1 MVKPNTQNKLSAA
14 NTHPIGPQAISS
26 STGEF
31 PDLLNVISY
40 TSSRAGKCIYPRGH
54 LYTYCTVK
62 HFFRSISATE
72 DSRKVSPE
80 PFSTSEEE
88 KSNKKEVSSGPR
100 MPTASRVTTNK
111 LSYRVASFQLSVAL
125 SPSAPEGRTHSMSWN
140 DQVISEESRNIAS
153 RVVSA
158 PQAPISTSLMPHG
171 TNYGIAESLS

>member
-54 LYTYCTVK
+54 SYTYCTVK

-80 PFSTSEEE
+80 LFSTSEEE

-100 MPTASRVTTNK
+100 MPTASRVTTSK
-111 LSYRVASFQLSVAL
+111 LSYRVAPFQLSVAL

-140 DQVISEESRNIAS
+140 NQVISEESRNIAS

-171 TNYGIAESLS
+171 TNYGTAESLS